1 MLEKLKE
8 LIGGA
13 QLMSA
18 TTAAKKKPYTG
29 KYPDVS
35 KIKRGYFKKGDKGAE
50 ITNLQNYLN
59 WYTDGAFFKKYG
71 KASGVYDNGT
81 FAYTKKMQT
90 AFFGAKEADGLV
102 GKKTV
107 SKMKAYSNSFK
118 PTKKGYPG
126 NYPNVNRAQ
135 KLVDEAIRLAWP
147 SGTSSSRYKWNGGS
161 ATAAFSAALD
171 KAYPEHNSW
180 GPAPSKGCSCDVF
193 VGTVVRSSGI
203 DTRFPRGLDEQETHT
218 PTGMVKYVLYNAD
231 MYKQSAF
238 GDIIWYD
245 YSGPGGHV
253 LIRGKNCIY
262 QAGYQ
267 STYGHTTDG
276 HGEIKDV
283 EPKVI
288 IFRPKNYLQ
297 KGDTGV
303 EVKRL
308 QSYLNWY
315 TNGEFYKKCGKAD
328 GIYGNNTLKYVKK
341 MQTDFFGAKEADG
354 LVGAKTI
361 ERMKKVKK

>member
-1 MLEKLKE
+1 MHHHRVSVSKTFVSAVLCLAMITASLTVFSSCTVRVEPQIVNTPEQTETDDDKEK
-8 LIGGA
+8 
-13 QLMSA
+13 Q
-18 TTAAKKKPYTG
+18 KKPAG
-29 KYPDVS
+29 S
-35 KIKRGYFKKGDKGAE
+35 AE
-50 ITNLQNYLN
+50 IVN
-59 WYTDGAFFKKYG
+59 
-71 KASGVYDNGT
+71 KAI
-81 FAYTKKMQT
+81 
-90 AFFGAKEADGLV
+90 E
-102 GKKTV
+102 
-107 SKMKAYSNSFK
+107 
-118 PTKKGYPG
+118 
-126 NYPNVNRAQ
+126 
-135 KLVDEAIRLAWP
+135 LAWP
-147 SGTSSSRYKWNGGS
+147 YGTPAEVYKYDGGS
-161 ATAAFSAALD
+161 PKDEFKSALD
-171 KAYPEHNSW
+171 AAYPDRSGW
-180 GPAPSKGCSCDVF
+180 GKKPKAGASCDVF
-193 VGTVVRSSGI
+193 VGTVIRTAGF
-203 DTRFPRGLDEQETHT
+203 DERFPRGLDEQETHT
-218 PTGMVKYVLYNAD
+218 PTGMVKHVMYNAD

-276 HGEIKDV
+276 LGEIKDV

-341 MQTDFFGAKEADG
+341 MQTNFFGAKNADG

-361 ERMKKVKK
+361 AAMKKVKK